1 MKNFTALIAMVAG
14 TVTLGAQTF
23 RVAVEAVRV
32 DVLVTDANQPVAG
45 LTAADFE
52 LLDSGVLQ
60 HIDSLGVEDVPLSVM
75 FVLDTSFSMHGAPL
89 QHLKEAASAVIDL
102 LAVEDRA
109 AVLTFSESVTSR
121 AAWTGDHAVLKRAI
135 ATAEALGATS
145 LHDAA
150 YAALTMRDTA
160 PGRPLVLIFSD
171 GNDTSSWLP
180 GRSVL
185 DAAGRSEAVVYGVGL
200 VTTNEVK
207 PGYRLDFSSGLQLA
221 RPRIVGTVLLDAFLP
236 ALTAESG
243 GKYLDADRSE
253 KLRDTFVRIVQEFR
267 RRYLLSY
274 RAQGVDARGWHPIE
288 VKLNNRSGKIT
299 ARRGYL
305 R

>member
-1 MKNFTALIAMVAG
+1 MKTFTTLIAIAVG
-14 TVTLGAQTF
+14 TGTLWAQTF

-32 DVLVTDANQPVAG
+32 DVLVTDANHPVGG

-52 LLDSGVLQ
+52 LFDSGVLQ

-75 FVLDTSFSMHGAPL
+75 FVLDTSFSMSGSPL

-102 LAVEDRA
+102 LAPRDRA
-109 AVLTFSESVTSR
+109 AVLTFSESVILR
-121 AAWTGDHAVLKRAI
+121 AAWTDDHRVLKRAL
-135 ATAEALGATS
+135 ATAGAFGATS

-150 YAALTMRDTA
+150 YAAITARDTVPA
-160 PGRPLVLIFSD
+160 RPLVLIFSD

-180 GRSVL
+180 GQSVL
-185 DAAGRSEAVVYGVGL
+185 DAAGRSEAVIYGVGL
-200 VTTNEVK
+200 VTTTLVR
-207 PGYRLDFSSGLQLA
+207 PGFRMDFSSGLQPA
-221 RPRIVGTVLLDAFLP
+221 RPSIVGTALFNAFLP
-236 ALTAESG
+236 TLAAESG
-243 GKYLDADRSE
+243 GKYLDADQSE

-267 RRYLLSY
+267 SRYLLSY
-274 RAQGVDARGWHPIE
+274 TAQGVNASGWHPIE
-288 VKLNNRSGKIT
+288 VKLKNKRGKIT